1 MKQRKQDDLND
12 IIASENL
19 KADETDKFMANT
31 FPLRSKN
38 KKYKECN
45 RTPYVFYV
53 YIKVL
58 ADV

>member
-38 KKYKECN
+38 KKYKRN
-45 RTPYVFYV
+45 TDLLHTLRNYLSG
-53 YIKVL
+53 KVR
-58 ADV
+58 